1 MIPRSAKQQKSSL
14 YVLVFVGYL
23 LVVWLSVIL
32 AQEYTVPFEINT
44 YMQNVHLAMQ
54 KPFALHF
61 CDQTLKVLGVLTVI
75 YGLAALMYLAE
86 PHNYRYGKEH
96 GSATW
101 STPREIN
108 KIFKGKGDE
117 DNFIVSNNI
126 CLGTNMY
133 RHMRNLNML
142 VIGGSGAGKTRFFSI
157 PNLLQGHGSVIV
169 TDPKGE
175 ILRSIGWFLKKI
187 GYSVRVFNLID
198 MSRSDGFNPFP
209 YLVDEKDVLKLVS
222 NLIRN
227 TTPKEARSND
237 PFWEKA
243 ETALLCAVMMYL
255 QEVAPMD
262 EQNFGTVMKLLGNAR
277 ATEDSGEESVLD
289 ILFKDLEDI
298 HPLSVAVSQYKEFKH
313 ASGKTAQSILVS
325 AAVRLTAFTI
335 PQIQAITNED
345 DMHVADLATDKV
357 AIFCVIPDDDKT
369 YNFLV
374 GMFYTTVIQA
384 LYNLSYRKY
393 QSGKLP
399 QHVRMVMDE
408 FANVALPED
417 FLAVLST
424 MRSRNMS
431 ASIIIQNMAQIKE
444 LFKEG
449 WESLV
454 GNCDTLL
461 YLGGNEKSTHQYI
474 SETLG
479 KETIDKKTTGRSRG
493 SHGSSSENKDTM
505 ARDLMTPDEVR
516 RLSRSHCIAILSGVD
531 PVCDIK
537 YRLKKHPNYKYT
549 ALAHDYLAYEHKP
562 KRSLVFSD
570 SAIISTL
577 KDSTPDMSLDL
588 IQFYTII
595 D

>member
-1 MIPRSAKQQKSSL
+1 MIPRSAKQTQSTL
-14 YVLVFVGYL
+14 AVLFFVGFL
-23 LVVWLSVIL
+23 FVAWFSVIL
-32 AQEYTVPFEINT
+32 AQEYTTPFDMNA
-44 YMQNVHLAMQ
+44 YMISVRLAIRS
-54 KPFALHF
+54 PWALRW
-61 CDQTLKVLGVLTVI
+61 CAQTPKVLGVMTFV
-75 YGLAALMYLAE
+75 YGIVVLMYFSE
-86 PHNYRYGKEH
+86 PHNYRFGREH

-101 STPREIN
+101 ASTQQIN
-108 KIFKGKGDE
+108 KVFKGKAEEG
-117 DNFIVSNNI
+117 NFIISNNVR
-126 CLGTNMY
+126 LGMNMY
-133 RHMRNLNML
+133 RHMRNLNIL
-142 VIGGSGAGKTRFFSI
+142 VIGGSGAGKTRYFSI
-157 PNLLQGHGSVIV
+157 PNLLQGLGSVIV

-187 GYSVRVFNLID
+187 GYSVRVFNLVD
-198 MSRSDGFNPFP
+198 MTRSDGFNPFP
-209 YLVDEKDVLKLVS
+209 YLNDEKDVLKLVS

-243 ETALLCAVMMYL
+243 ETALLCSIMMYL
-255 QEVAPMD
+255 QEVAPID

-277 ATEDSGEESVLD
+277 ATEDQGDESVLD
-289 ILFKDLEDI
+289 ILFKDLEAQ

-313 ASGKTAQSILVS
+313 AGGKTAQSILIS

-335 PQIQAITNED
+335 PQIQAITNRD
-345 DMHVADLATDKV
+345 DMHVEDLATKKV

-384 LYNLSYRKY
+384 LYNLSYKKY

-417 FLAVLST
+417 FLSVLST

-449 WESLV
+449 WENLV
-454 GNCDTLL
+454 GNCDTLI
-461 YLGGNEKSTHQYI
+461 YLGGNEKSTHQYL

-493 SHGSSSENKDTM
+493 GHGSSSENKDTM
-505 ARDLMTPDEVR
+505 ARELMTPDEVR
-516 RLSRSHCIAILSGVD
+516 RLSRTHSIAVLSGVD
-531 PVCDIK
+531 PVCDSK
-537 YRLKKHPNYKYT
+537 YMLEKHPNYKYT
-549 ALAHDYLAYEHKP
+549 AFAHKNLAYVHTP
-562 KRSLVFSD
+562 KESVLVD
-570 SAIISTL
+570 DTTRISL
-577 KDSTPDMSLDL
+577 KDSTPDMALEH
-588 IQFYTII
+588 IQYYAIVE
-595 D
+595 